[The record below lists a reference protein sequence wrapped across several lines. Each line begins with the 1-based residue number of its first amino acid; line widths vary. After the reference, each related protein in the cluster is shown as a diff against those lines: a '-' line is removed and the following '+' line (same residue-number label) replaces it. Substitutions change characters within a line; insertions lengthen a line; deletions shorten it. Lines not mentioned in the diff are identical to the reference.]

1 MIRLLQREYIVKDPY
16 AVEYGE
22 ALVRQMMITASRGM
36 RLYQKAAEEPAGLY
50 QEFQDLRLKML
61 SHYEKD
67 WTTEKL
73 CQMANMEKAS
83 FILIINS
90 FSAAPRTAI

>member
-1 MIRLLQREYIVKDPY
+1 MQREYIVKDPY
-16 AVEYGE
+16 AVEYEE

-36 RLYQKAAEEPAGLY
+36 RLYKKAAEEPAGLY
-50 QEFQDLRLKML
+50 QEFQELRLKML

-90 FSAAPRTAI
+90 FLAAPRTAI